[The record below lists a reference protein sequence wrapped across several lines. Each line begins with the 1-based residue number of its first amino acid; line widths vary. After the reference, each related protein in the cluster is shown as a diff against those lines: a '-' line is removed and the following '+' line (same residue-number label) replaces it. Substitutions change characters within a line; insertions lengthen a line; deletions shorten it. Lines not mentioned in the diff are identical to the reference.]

1 MRKYLK
7 NSLIILGCLSV
18 LFLIFAGAFIFKSE
32 SESRSESRSE
42 NSQENINFRNMN
54 TFKEYFN
61 ALDTQHDK
69 NWALAAAAVLCK
81 KDMVS
86 YAAKHGADMNTE
98 VEIVRMQENYSGR
111 DRWVF
116 VDGENW
122 ENYYPKE
129 IDIEGLKIPI
139 FGEGLDAPK
148 HYLPMKHAY
157 ESCLDC
163 FGISHPDSLGKLSIK
178 EIMDVCGDNTD
189 YMKMFY
195 ESNDEQTQNDLW
207 HKIDLQKATEN
218 YPKASIESEKAEAKK
233 R

>member
-1 MRKYLK
+1 MLRKYLK
-7 NSLIILGCLSV
+7 NSLIILGSLSV
-18 LFLIFAGAFIFKSE
+18 LFLVFAGAFIFISE
-32 SESRSESRSE
+32 SE

-86 YAAKHGADMNTE
+86 YAAKHGADINTE

-122 ENYYPKE
+122 ENYYPE
-129 IDIEGLKIPI
+129 IM
-139 FGEGLDAPK
+139 GENLNAPK
-148 HYLPMKHAY
+148 HYLPTKQEY

-163 FGISHPDSLGKLSIK
+163 FGVSHPDSLGKLSIK
-178 EIMDVCGDNTD
+178 EIMDVCRDDTN
-189 YMKMFY
+189 YLKMFY
-195 ESNDEQTQNDLW
+195 ESDDEQTQNDLW

-218 YPKASIESEKAEAKK
+218 YPQASIESEKARSAW
-233 R
+233 